1 LDLHSLR
8 GALGALD
15 AISQYLPHPHD
26 RVGQQRVLMQV
37 GGGGTDLGG
46 HGMHQGEVGEIS
58 GLVLIGHRGKSL
70 PRGLLQPGR
79 CPPDTDVTPA
89 RKFLLHRGQID
100 ALPQVSAVHS
110 GRFS

>member
-1 LDLHSLR
+1 LDLHPRR

-58 GLVLIGHRGKSL
+58 GLVLIGHRGN
-70 PRGLLQPGR
+70 PFHGGFLQPGR
-79 CPPDTDVTPA
+79 CPPNTDVTG
-89 RKFLLHRGQID
+89 RQKSFLLTARID
-100 ALPQVSAVHS
+100 ALPQVRPAHS

>member
-1 LDLHSLR
+1 LDLHPRR

-15 AISQYLPHPHD
+15 AISQYLPHPHN
-26 RVGQQRVLMQV
+26 RIGQQRVLMQV

-46 HGMHQGEVGEIS
+46 HGMHQGEVGEVN

-79 CPPDTDVTPA
+79 CPPNTDVTPA
-89 RKFLLHRGQID
+89 RKFLLHRGRID
-100 ALPQVSAVHS
+100 ALPQVRPAHS